1 MSGKGRSMEPRRK
14 TILVC
19 DDDAQIAH
27 LLKITLE
34 RLGYESDVQTDAS
47 ESLEAF
53 AADPGRY
60 DLAILDR
67 SMPGITGEELAGR
80 ISSIRPDMPVVLL
93 TGRKC
98 PESGRMPP
106 AGVTEVHEKPLKRAE
121 LSALLDRLIPRE

>member
-1 MSGKGRSMEPRRK
+1 MEPRRK
-14 TILVC
+14 TVLVC

-27 LLKITLE
+27 VLKITLE
-34 RLGYESDVQTDAS
+34 RLGYDSEVRTDAS
-47 ESLEAF
+47 ESLEVF
-53 AADPGRY
+53 AKDPHHY

-93 TGRKC
+93 TGTEWAEPDRQ
-98 PESGRMPP
+98 PP
-106 AGVTEVHEKPLKRAE
+106 KGVTEVHQKPLKRAE